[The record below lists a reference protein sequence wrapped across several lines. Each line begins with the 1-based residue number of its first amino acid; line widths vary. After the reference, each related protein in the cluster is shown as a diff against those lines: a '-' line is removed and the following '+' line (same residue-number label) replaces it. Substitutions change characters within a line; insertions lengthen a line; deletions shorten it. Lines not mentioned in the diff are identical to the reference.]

1 MALFFCIALFKYQW
15 YITFFS
21 SLISEI
27 AMNEQVIY
35 KIRNLINEKFYVGST
50 IHVKVR
56 FREHR
61 KQLRGNRHHSKHL
74 QASWN
79 KYGEEKFV
87 FEIVERVP
95 SEKSLQDAED
105 VWLTEHF
112 GKPHCYNSGSSAKAP
127 FRGVYG
133 AAHPHFGRAVSA
145 EQKAD
150 ISRTLKEFYAA
161 APENHP
167 RFGTTHSEETKAKIS
182 ANRKG
187 KMAGETHYR
196 YGQTLSAE
204 VREKI
209 GVAQRGIKK
218 GARVYTPEGL
228 ARAQENMR
236 RHAVTPT
243 PKGWSEV
250 YAKFPAGVQGRYDF
264 SNAVYTGALTRIT
277 GVICPQHGEFSNY
290 AARFRKG
297 AGCPECGGVIRAA
310 KKKQEMLKR
319 WADPVFRSETIKSQN
334 AGRKAP

>member
-1 MALFFCIALFKYQW
+1 MKAP
-15 YITFFS
+15 
-21 SLISEI
+21 
-27 AMNEQVIY
+27 VIY
-35 KIRNLINEKFYVGST
+35 KIRNLVNDKFYVGST
-50 IHVKVR
+50 MDTRER
-56 FREHR
+56 FRNHR
-61 KQLRGNRHHSKHL
+61 NKLRRGKHPNAYL

-87 FEIVERVP
+87 FEVVEEV
-95 SEKSLQDAED
+95 SSMVALQAAED
-105 VWLTEHF
+105 VWLVEHV
-112 GKPHCYNSGSSAKAP
+112 GKPYCYNLGTRSDAP
-127 FRGVYG
+127 MRGVYG
-133 AAHPHFGRAVSA
+133 AAHPSFGKAVSA

-167 RFGTTHSEETKAKIS
+167 RYGKPHSEESKAKIS
-182 ANRKG
+182 QNRKG
-187 KMAGETHYR
+187 KMAGEEHYR

-209 GVAQRGIKK
+209 GAAQRGAKK

-236 RHAVTPT
+236 KHGVTPV

-250 YAKFPAGVQGRYDF
+250 YAKFPAEVQGRYDF
-264 SNAVYTGALTRIT
+264 SKAVYVGALTRIT

-319 WADPVFRSETIKSQN
+319 WADPVFRSETIKAQN
-334 AGRKAP
+334 TGRKAP